1 MEYRLQMEY
10 WEMNVEKVNEFN
22 FLMKQLRNLWA
33 GGVKAW
39 LM

>member
-1 MEYRLQMEY
+1 MKY
-10 WEMNVEKVNEFN
+10 WEIDIEKVNEFN
-22 FLMKQLRNLWA
+22 FFNKEVVEVRA

>member
-1 MEYRLQMEY
+1 MKY
-10 WEMNVEKVNEFN
+10 WEIDIEKVNEFN
-22 FLMKQLRNLWA
+22 LFNEEVVEFRA